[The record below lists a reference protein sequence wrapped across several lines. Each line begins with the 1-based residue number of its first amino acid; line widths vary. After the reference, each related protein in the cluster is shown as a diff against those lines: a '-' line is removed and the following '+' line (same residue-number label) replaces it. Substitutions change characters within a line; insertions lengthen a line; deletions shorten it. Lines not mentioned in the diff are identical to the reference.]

1 MDIRIGQGFDS
12 HAFAKDRKLTLG
24 GVEIDY
30 EFGLAGHSDADVL
43 THAIIDSLLG
53 GLALGNIGTWF
64 PDNDPQYKNVNSIL
78 LLKKI
83 INSIEFASWSIVNI
97 DSTIIMNKP
106 KLNPYINKI
115 RQSLADALSIGIN
128 NISVKPKTAEG
139 LNWNNNPEENAIAL
153 ANTLLCKKNG
163 T

>member
-12 HAFAKDRKLTLG
+12 HAFAKDRKLILG
-24 GVEIDY
+24 GVEIKY

-53 GLALGNIGTWF
+53 ALALGNIGTWF
-64 PDNDPQYKNVNSIL
+64 PDNDLQYKNANSIL
-78 LLKKI
+78 LLKKVVT
-83 INSIEFASWSIVNI
+83 SSEFATWSIVNI
-97 DSTIIMNKP
+97 DSTIIMDNP
-106 KLNPYINKI
+106 KLNPHIDKI
-115 RQSLADALSIGIN
+115 RNNLAGALNIDTN

-139 LNWNNNPEENAIAL
+139 LNWNNSAGSAVAI
-153 ANTLLCKKNG
+153 ANTLLCKKNA